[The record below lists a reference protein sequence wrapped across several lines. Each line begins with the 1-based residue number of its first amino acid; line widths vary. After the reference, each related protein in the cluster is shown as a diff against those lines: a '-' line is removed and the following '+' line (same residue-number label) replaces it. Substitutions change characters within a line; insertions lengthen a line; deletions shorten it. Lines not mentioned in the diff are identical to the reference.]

1 MVKSAMEKNKKER
14 EDRKHRLLGFNII
27 GEDLIEIMSAR
38 RAKEREK
45 GATQLP
51 RGRAF
56 LAEETANAMP

>member
-1 MVKSAMEKNKKER
+1 MEKNKKER
-14 EDRKHRLLGFNII
+14 EDRKHRLLGFDII
-27 GEDLIEIMSAR
+27 GEDLIEIMSSGR
-38 RAKEREK
+38 GEEREK

>member
-14 EDRKHRLLGFNII
+14 EDRKHRLLGFDII